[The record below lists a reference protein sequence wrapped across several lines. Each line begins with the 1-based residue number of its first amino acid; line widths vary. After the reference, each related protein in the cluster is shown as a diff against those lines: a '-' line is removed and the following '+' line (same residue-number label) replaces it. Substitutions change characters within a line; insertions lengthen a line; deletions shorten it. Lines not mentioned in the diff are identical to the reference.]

1 MNVNWNWAN
10 RSIRAILSLA
20 REWEIDIWAHGLA
33 QEINEES
40 RRQFERY
47 EMDDLVVFHDQ
58 GSEGSF
64 EHVYSLDDIF
74 ESWTYD
80 QCFGESSLDF
90 FV

>member
-20 REWEIDIWAHGLA
+20 REWDIGIWAHGLS

-47 EMDDLVVFHDQ
+47 EMDELVVLPAQ
-58 GSEGSF
+58 GPESSF
-64 EHVYSLDDIF
+64 QHVFSLDDIF